1 MVLAQCPCPDITFPK
16 LHFFR
21 YLQNIRGGIAWTIL
35 CYVGAWIILCYVGT
49 LRLCIAR
56 HKHISFES
64 VRIIQIIKGANVF
77 LKRGPSVSL
86 VAAAMAFR
94 GPNWAPIR
102 LQHQYVL
109 SPHTYHG

>member
-1 MVLAQCPCPDITFPK
+1 MLEE
-16 LHFFR
+16 
-21 YLQNIRGGIAWTIL
+21 GE
-35 CYVGAWIILCYVGT
+35 LCYVGT
-49 LRLCIAR
+49 LKLCKAR

-86 VAAAMAFR
+86 VAATMAFR

>member
-1 MVLAQCPCPDITFPK
+1 M
-16 LHFFR
+16 
-21 YLQNIRGGIAWTIL
+21 GAWT
-35 CYVGAWIILCYVGT
+35 ILCYVGT

>member
-1 MVLAQCPCPDITFPK
+1 MDYTM
-16 LHFFR
+16 
-21 YLQNIRGGIAWTIL
+21 L
-35 CYVGAWIILCYVGT
+35 CGSLDYTMLCGYTT
-49 LRLCIAR
+49 LRLCVAR